1 MCGVDVWL
9 EQVPKS
15 GCTIVERVVLLN
27 CARKCRGVVQ
37 FSWKLAEGS
46 VRARRTSHDRRPAQ
60 GRAVAVQGQYLQR
73 CSSSSVV
80 WLVVYFLQLYLGF
93 CGNLAM

>member
-1 MCGVDVWL
+1 LRGRVGRADKEAFAYL
-9 EQVPKS
+9 FYPDKS
-15 GCTIVERVVLLN
+15 LLTDQ
-27 CARKCRGVVQ
+27 A
-37 FSWKLAEGS
+37 L

-80 WLVVYFLQLYLGF
+80 
-93 CGNLAM
+93 